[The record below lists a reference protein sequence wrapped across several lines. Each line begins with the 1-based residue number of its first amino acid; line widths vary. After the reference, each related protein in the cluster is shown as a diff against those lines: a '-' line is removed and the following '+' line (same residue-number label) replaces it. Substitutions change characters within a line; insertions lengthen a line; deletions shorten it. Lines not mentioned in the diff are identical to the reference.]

1 MDLTDKLIVGQVV
14 KSRAGRDRGRTFL
27 IYEILDED
35 FVLVVDGDLRK
46 LKNPKKKNIKHLI
59 VLNKSFPDF
68 RENEGNQSI
77 FNDSYIRKILDA
89 FNKENL

>member
-46 LKNPKKKNIKHLI
+46 LKNPK
-59 VLNKSFPDF
+59 
-68 RENEGNQSI
+68 
-77 FNDSYIRKILDA
+77 RKISSI
-89 FNKENL
+89 